1 MIFYVK
7 KLTVPHNRIDQ
18 TSLNI
23 HLIVHGIEKR
33 QKEAILKYTD
43 LTNAQIVIAIHWKIF
58 YYSHKTQLLKKA
70 SQSLTVNNILICWE
84 EE

>member
-43 LTNAQIVIAIHWKIF
+43 LTNA
-58 YYSHKTQLLKKA
+58 
-70 SQSLTVNNILICWE
+70 
-84 EE
+84 

>member
-1 MIFYVK
+1 MFENKEKQNVLYQRKNGIPWFLLNALTMIFYVK

-43 LTNAQIVIAIHWKIF
+43 LTNA
-58 YYSHKTQLLKKA
+58 
-70 SQSLTVNNILICWE
+70 
-84 EE
+84 

>member
-1 MIFYVK
+1 MLKNKEKQNVLYQRNNGIPWFLLNALTMIFYVY

-18 TSLNI
+18 TSLKINI

-43 LTNAQIVIAIHWKIF
+43 LTNV
-58 YYSHKTQLLKKA
+58 
-70 SQSLTVNNILICWE
+70 
-84 EE
+84 